1 MCLRVSGDE
10 KEMDLVGSG
19 GRLGWRGRWYDWES
33 GRERK
38 RKEGSMCWG
47 VVGDGGGG
55 KRFGVEVGEGTEVEK
70 RRQVVG
76 HEMMRAR
83 GGEVWRRG
91 AVRLD

>member
-38 RKEGSMCWG
+38 RREESMCWRAG
-47 VVGDGGGG
+47 GDGGGG
-55 KRFGVEVGEGTEVEK
+55 KCFWVVVREETDVEK
-70 RRQVVG
+70 REQVVG
-76 HEMMRAR
+76 HERVRGR
-83 GGEVWRRG
+83 GGEVLSRG